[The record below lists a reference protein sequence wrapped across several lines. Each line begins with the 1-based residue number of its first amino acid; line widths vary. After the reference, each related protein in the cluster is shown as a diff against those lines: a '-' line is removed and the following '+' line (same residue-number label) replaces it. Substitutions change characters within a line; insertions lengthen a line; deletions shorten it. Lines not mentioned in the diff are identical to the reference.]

1 MLQAL
6 DDAPITKRYV
16 VLAVVTMFGAVLDL
30 FDFFLIAF
38 IVPVIDDEWHL
49 TFGQAT
55 AVLLSAG
62 IGAIAGALIWG
73 RLGDRYGRRKPLI
86 AGILTF
92 SIATG
97 LLALAPDDG
106 WWFLALGRIV
116 VGAGVAGVAVIAVPL
131 TLEFT
136 PTRLRTT
143 LVGFVT
149 TATVP
154 IGILAAAVAAATLAD
169 PLGWRPLFAIGV
181 APAVLALF
189 IKWYVPESPRWL
201 IDQGRP
207 EEARRSVA
215 YLLMVPEESISLE
228 VPPREREPEIGFKQ
242 LLRHRNSVLVT
253 CTAWFGASVAVSG
266 LILWGPTF
274 LKEILEIDSDEA
286 ALLFIWV
293 TLGSFAGRLFFSF
306 APARLGRRMCGLITG
321 LGAAPLLFLAGLSG
335 ETEVVGISLFLLA
348 LVFASFFVDG
358 GFANLAPLTPELFP
372 TSMRTQGLGLS
383 WAWSGVGRIVGPLV
397 VGTIAAEGSD
407 PIEPQA
413 ALDAM
418 LPAFTFLA
426 VASLVAGLIFLAM
439 RVEPHGRDLESLSD
453 EFRESVREAA
463 PAGPAAPAGE
473 TAS

>member
-1 MLQAL
+1 MPAQAPMLQAL
-6 DDAPITKRYV
+6 DDAPITRRYV
-16 VLAVVTMFGAVLDL
+16 ILSLVTMFGAVLDL

-62 IGAIAGALIWG
+62 VGAIAGALVWG

-92 SIATG
+92 SVATG

-106 WWFLALGRIV
+106 WWYLALGRIV
-116 VGAGVAGVAVIAVPL
+116 VGAGVAGVAVIAVPM

-136 PTRLRTT
+136 PTRMRTT
-143 LVGFVT
+143 MVGFVT

-154 IGILAAAVAAATLAD
+154 IGILMAAALSATLAD
-169 PLGWRPLFAIGV
+169 PLGWRPLFAIGI

-189 IKWYVPESPRWL
+189 VKWYVPESPRWL

-207 EEARRSVA
+207 EEARRSIA
-215 YLLMVPEESISLE
+215 YLLMVPEESLSLD
-228 VPPREREPEIGFKQ
+228 VPPRRREPEIGLRQ
-242 LLRHRNSVLVT
+242 VLRHRNSVLVT
-253 CTAWFGASVAVSG
+253 STAWFGASVAVSG

-286 ALLFIWV
+286 ALLFVWV
-293 TLGSFAGRLFFSF
+293 TLGSFGGRLFFSF
-306 APARLGRRMCGLITG
+306 APARLGRRMCGLVTG
-321 LGAAPLLFLAGLSG
+321 LGAAPLLFLAGASG
-335 ETEVVGISLFLLA
+335 ESEVVGVSLFLVA
-348 LVFASFFVDG
+348 LVLASFFVDG

-383 WAWSGVGRIVGPLV
+383 WAFSGLGRIMGPLV
-397 VGTIAAEGSD
+397 IGTIAAEGND

-426 VASLVAGLIFLAM
+426 VASLAAGLVFLLM
-439 RVEPHGRDLESLSD
+439 KVEPHGRDLESLSD
-453 EFRESVREAA
+453 ELRESAA
-463 PAGPAAPAGE
+463 A
-473 TAS
+473 